1 MRFKYHIK
9 QSVLFLCIFGLLV
22 SFTAC
27 NNKKNSEN
35 KITLTERIQYPVFI
49 KSPYDEDT
57 DWWCENM
64 EGPKRE
70 QFINIIVDAA
80 LSGKVKAYDYI
91 NNTPLTKSEVEVI
104 FNRYDTVLYTRP
116 VAPFDEVDT
125 VINTKLDRK
134 DIHRV
139 TFLEEWYFD
148 EKNFIIEKKVVGV
161 APALTLYA
169 DSGEIKG
176 YKPLFWVYM
185 DDKYPLKK

>member
-1 MRFKYHIK
+1 MKPT
-9 QSVLFLCIFGLLV
+9 VLFIWIGMLLL
-22 SFTAC
+22 SLTAC
-27 NNKKNSEN
+27 NSKKDQAD
-35 KITLTERIQYPVFI
+35 KIILTERIQYPVFI
-49 KSPYDEDT
+49 KTPYEEET

-70 QFINIIVDAA
+70 QFVNIIVDAA

-91 NNTPLTKSEVEVI
+91 SNTLLTKNEVEVI
-104 FNRYDTVLYTRP
+104 FNRYDTVLYTRT

-134 DIHRV
+134 DIHRI

-148 EKNFIIEKKVVGV
+148 EKNFSIEKKVVGV
-161 APALTLYA
+161 APAITLYS

-185 DDKYPLKK
+185 DEKYPLKK